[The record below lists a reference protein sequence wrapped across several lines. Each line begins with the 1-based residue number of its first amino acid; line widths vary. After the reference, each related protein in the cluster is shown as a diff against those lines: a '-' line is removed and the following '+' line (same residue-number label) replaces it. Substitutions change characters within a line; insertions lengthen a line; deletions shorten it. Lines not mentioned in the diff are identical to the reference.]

1 MLSDPHRLSLKKLTH
16 LLIRKFTT
24 RGSEALYRS
33 CSADS
38 DALYRSCSADS
49 DAKDQAAPS
58 SSFFLL
64 PPALLTIPK
73 REKDIF
79 ARLFVRPACDSAGRG
94 EGECELSEHKHY
106 SQCPR

>member
-24 RGSEALYRS
+24 RGS
-33 CSADS
+33 

-58 SSFFLL
+58 SSFSLL
-64 PPALLTIPK
+64 PPTLLTIPK

-79 ARLFVRPACDSAGRG
+79 ARPFVRPACDSAGRG
-94 EGECELSEHKHY
+94 EGGV
-106 SQCPR
+106 